1 MPTKSPPGGDAKVFA
16 RFEMLERTNHS
27 GATIAATV
35 ETSVRPFNHFGTM
48 LLFAFFISMAFAAL
62 GQRRGME
69 RFRYAVWSFALF
81 ILVGV
86 GIAWL
91 MYPISH

>member
-1 MPTKSPPGGDAKVFA
+1 VFA
-16 RFEMLERTNHS
+16 WFVVLKKTHHS
-27 GATIAATV
+27 VAMFAA
-35 ETSVRPFNHFGTM
+35 ETSLKPLSHFATM
-48 LLFAFFISMAFAAL
+48 LLFAFFLSVAFAAL

-81 ILVGV
+81 VLVGI

>member
-1 MPTKSPPGGDAKVFA
+1 MLAGFGI
-16 RFEMLERTNHS
+16 LERTNHCV
-27 GATIAATV
+27 ATIAAAV
-35 ETSVRPFNHFGTM
+35 ETSLRPFNHFATM
-48 LLFAFFISMAFAAL
+48 LLFAFFISVAFAAL

-69 RFRYAVWSFALF
+69 RLRYAVWSFALF